1 MKKIILLFIFIFS
14 ISVFSFPL
22 VKYYE
27 NFVINY
33 SFENVYTGRIEDK
46 MFLAK
51 NLFSKDYLVIVPNIY
66 NFSEG
71 IFIDKKD
78 DSTYFSVSNT
88 NGFGNKFCI
97 FVTLFNKDLI
107 IYRNKI
113 FSTYSDFYILNF
125 FNGYENGEKTYFFIG
140 ILNKTFDI
148 NGVLGKVS
156 FDEFNGT
163 DITKSVEFGTNLTD
177 YPFHFSQY
185 ESDDFK
191 GYLVLSLI
199 EKNYTRDFNDLKL
212 TFESKRFN
220 SDSILVC
227 FFDSNMDLK
236 KYFALRFPRN
246 IIDFSVVRK
255 SLDSVLLRVDFVDR
269 ISGYYI
275 ATNFVN
281 ISFNDTYITSTN
293 YDFFNQFYIDS
304 FVGVSSNKLKFN
316 SNDVN
321 ITFKYVKLSRR

>member
-1 MKKIILLFIFIFS
+1 MKKIISIFIFIFS
-14 ISVFSFPL
+14 ISLFSFSL

-27 NFVINY
+27 NLVINF

-51 NLFSKDYLVIVPNIY
+51 NLFSKDYLIIVPNIY

-88 NGFGNKFCI
+88 NSFSNKFCI
-97 FVTLFNKDLI
+97 FATIFNKDLI

-113 FSTYSDFYILNF
+113 FVTYSDFYIINF
-125 FNGYENGEKTYFFIG
+125 FSGYENEKKTYFFIG
-140 ILNKTFDI
+140 LLNKTFDI
-148 NGVLGKVS
+148 NGVLGKFS
-156 FDEFNGT
+156 FDEFKGI

-177 YPFHFSQY
+177 YPFYFSQY

-281 ISFNDTYITSTN
+281 ISFNDTYITGTS
-293 YDFFNQFYIDS
+293 YDVFNQFYLDN
-304 FVGVSSNKLKFN
+304 FVGVNWNKLQFN

-321 ITFKYVKLSRR
+321 VTFKYVKLIRR